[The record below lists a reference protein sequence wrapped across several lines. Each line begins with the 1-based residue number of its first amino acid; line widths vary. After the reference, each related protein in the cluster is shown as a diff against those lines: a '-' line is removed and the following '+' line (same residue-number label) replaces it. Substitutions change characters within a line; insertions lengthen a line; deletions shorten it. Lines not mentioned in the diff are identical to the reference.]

1 MSASLAMGGY
11 GAYVW
16 SCFGLTFIVLVICV
30 WQART
35 RQAKTYREIAAR
47 LKAMEAS
54 K

>member
-1 MSASLAMGGY
+1 MSAALAMGDY

-16 SCFGLTFIVLVICV
+16 SCFGLTFIVVAICV
-30 WQART
+30 WQARS
-35 RQAKTYREIAAR
+35 RQEKMYRQIETR